1 MFQGLQDHF
10 LGSIL
15 GLLAVAIL
23 SFTCNV
29 IRNKVSQRRFKRQ
42 HGCQQPARYHH
53 KDPFLGLDDV
63 WEALRAA
70 KAKHFLPRIRRQ
82 YERYGNTFSSRF
94 LTLPVLN
101 TIEPENIQTV
111 LSTKFNDYEIGARR
125 RKAFSP
131 LLGNSIILLEGRQW
145 EHSRAR
151 LRPMFKRNQLGDLA
165 TFEVHLQHLIQAIPC
180 DGSTVDLAKLF
191 FRLAQDIGTDIMFGE
206 SIGSLLN
213 PDSELAL
220 FLSAFERAQIGLE
233 ERWLLGSL
241 AQILPQQT
249 FYKNVALV
257 HSYFE
262 QHVEKALEYRRLME
276 QKEVSETGKID
287 DVLRTEREDEGRYI
301 FLHELAKITQNKLVL
316 RDELLSVFIGGRDT
330 TASLLSNL
338 FFVLAR
344 RSDLWVK
351 VREEVE
357 SLDGALPTR
366 EQVNAMATIR
376 NCLSECK
383 LIISSRV
390 DKQFFLWA
398 YSSFRSSSTRPAC
411 PMQFAY
417 CV

>member
-1 MFQGLQDHF
+1 
-10 LGSIL
+10 
-15 GLLAVAIL
+15 
-23 SFTCNV
+23 
-29 IRNKVSQRRFKRQ
+29 
-42 HGCQQPARYHH
+42 
-53 KDPFLGLDDV
+53 
-63 WEALRAA
+63 
-70 KAKHFLPRIRRQ
+70 
-82 YERYGNTFSSRF
+82 
-94 LTLPVLN
+94 
-101 TIEPENIQTV
+101 
-111 LSTKFNDYEIGARR
+111 
-125 RKAFSP
+125 
-131 LLGNSIILLEGRQW
+131 
-145 EHSRAR
+145 
-151 LRPMFKRNQLGDLA
+151 MFKRNQLGDLA

-376 NCLSECK
+376 NCLSESLRLDPPVPCNSRIACK
-383 LIISSRV
+383 DTVLPIGGGRDGLSPVFVERGSMVAYHVTALHRRKDLWGEDAEDFNPERWERETV
-390 DKQFFLWA
+390 SWA
-398 YSSFRSSSTRPAC
+398 YLPFNGGPRFALTEATYTVIRLAQHFKTIENHDTLPWTERISLTSTSGNGVKVAMTPS
-411 PMQFAY
+411 
-417 CV
+417 